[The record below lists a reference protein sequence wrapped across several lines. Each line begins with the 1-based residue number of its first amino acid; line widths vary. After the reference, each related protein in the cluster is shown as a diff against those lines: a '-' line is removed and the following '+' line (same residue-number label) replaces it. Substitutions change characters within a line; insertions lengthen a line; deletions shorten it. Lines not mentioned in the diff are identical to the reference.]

1 MNKILLSLLFT
12 GGVFMGNISVAC
24 GQTEADSSIIAASD
38 SLLVSNT
45 INDMIGQNVVM
56 PKMPQE
62 ASFAGEVV
70 PLQYF
75 DVYESLQ
82 REIASLTYQHGTMI
96 YIAQLQN
103 RYKERIVKILEEE
116 GIPGDFFY
124 LCIAES
130 MLQPLA
136 SPAGAKG
143 YWQFMDGT
151 AKEYGLEVS
160 PYIDE
165 RYNWDKSTRAA
176 AKYFKKAYEK
186 YGTWTLAAA
195 SYNIG
200 MNNVDNRKQLQGLNN
215 YYDMQFPVETARY
228 VYRAVAFK
236 TILNNLKDYGFNLSG
251 KDMYKPIETKR
262 IKVTGSVSNWS
273 VWAAGHNTNFKMIK
287 MLNEWIRSNRLD
299 NKTGKTYFVEVPAE
313 GARIR

>member
-1 MNKILLSLLFT
+1 M
-12 GGVFMGNISVAC
+12 
-24 GQTEADSSIIAASD
+24 
-38 SLLVSNT
+38 
-45 INDMIGQNVVM
+45 
-56 PKMPQE
+56 
-62 ASFAGEVV
+62 
-70 PLQYF
+70 
-75 DVYESLQ
+75 
-82 REIASLTYQHGTMI
+82 
-96 YIAQLQN
+96 
-103 RYKERIVKILEEE
+103 
-116 GIPGDFFY
+116 
-124 LCIAES
+124 
-130 MLQPLA
+130 
-136 SPAGAKG
+136 
-143 YWQFMDGT
+143 
-151 AKEYGLEVS
+151 EVS

-236 TILNNLKDYGFNLSG
+236 TILNNLKDYGFNLSE

-273 VWAAGHNTNFKMIK
+273 VWAAGHNTNFK
-287 MLNEWIRSNRLD
+287 IRQQGRQDIFCGDSGRGGKNKIDYEQNRD
-299 NKTGKTYFVEVPAE
+299 NRCPRT
-313 GARIR
+313 